1 MRKLIEFK
9 DVFLGYGRKT
19 IIESIRVEIGQGDFL
34 AVFGPNGSGKTT
46 LLHGLLGLIKPQ
58 NGAIQRL
65 GDSSFGYCMQRQN
78 LDTLFPFSVYEV
90 AMMAR
95 TKLIGPFRRPSVN
108 DRQKVEDILRISGCW
123 ALRAEP
129 FYHLSGG
136 QKQRALIARALCSEP
151 SILVL
156 DEPTADLDRKVA
168 REILNLIKEL
178 QGKQDLTIIVV
189 SHEINEIINFANKF
203 LFLSKNVKQ
212 QIYPREQ
219 LTGEILS
226 QVFELPVELMEKG
239 GKKTLVF

>member
-1 MRKLIEFK
+1 MPKLIEFK
-9 DVFLGYGRKT
+9 DVRLGYGRKT
-19 IIESIRVEIGQGDFL
+19 VIESIGFEIGEGDFL

-46 LLHGLLGLIKPQ
+46 LLHGLMELIKPQ
-58 NGAIQRL
+58 KGSIERL
-65 GDSSFGYCMQRQN
+65 GNSSFGYSMQRQN

-90 AMMAR
+90 VMMAR
-95 TKLIGPFRRPSVN
+95 TKLIGPFRLPSVN
-108 DRQKVEDILRISGCW
+108 DRKKVEDVLRITGCW
-123 ALRAEP
+123 SLREEP

-136 QKQRALIARALCSEP
+136 QKQRALIARALCSEA

-168 REILNLIKEL
+168 REIMDLIKEL
-178 QGKQDLTIIVV
+178 QGQQDLTIIIV
-189 SHEINEIINFANKF
+189 SHEINEIINYANKF

-219 LTGEILS
+219 LTGELLS
-226 QVFELPVELMEKG
+226 QVMELPVELLERG